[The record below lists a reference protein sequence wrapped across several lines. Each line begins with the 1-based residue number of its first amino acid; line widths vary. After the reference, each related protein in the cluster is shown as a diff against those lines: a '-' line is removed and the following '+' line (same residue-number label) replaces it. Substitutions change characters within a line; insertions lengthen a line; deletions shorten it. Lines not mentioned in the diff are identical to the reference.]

1 MNLQTITIIR
11 ENSLAMEMS
20 TVSFDHDLSNFLL
33 IFGDLQL
40 YHKIAEMF
48 NKYILQNEDS
58 ESLRCFFLQP

>member
-33 IFGDLQL
+33 IFSRDLQL
-40 YHKIAEMF
+40 YHKIAEMLI
-48 NKYILQNEDS
+48 K
-58 ESLRCFFLQP
+58 